1 MHATVSAEMEPQPK
15 SDNSDIP
22 EDKSTPN
29 TPTPKVD
36 ISLVNTVAFL
46 RVCELPGMQ
55 QFTLNLKDISAQAS
69 STSDSTLLDLSS
81 VPEEYHDFADVFDK
95 AKTDMLASHW
105 PYDLKINLEEDS
117 TPPLGQMYS
126 LSPTEL
132 VALQEF
138 IDEHLATG
146 FI

>member
-1 MHATVSAEMEPQPK
+1 MRATVSEEMELQPE

-22 EDKSTPN
+22 EDKSAPN

-95 AKTDMLASHW
+95 AKADMLASHR
-105 PYDLKINLEEDS
+105 PYDLKINLEEGS
-117 TPPLGQMYS
+117 TPPLEQMYS
-126 LSPTEL
+126 LSQTEL
-132 VALQEF
+132 VAL
-138 IDEHLATG
+138 
-146 FI
+146 